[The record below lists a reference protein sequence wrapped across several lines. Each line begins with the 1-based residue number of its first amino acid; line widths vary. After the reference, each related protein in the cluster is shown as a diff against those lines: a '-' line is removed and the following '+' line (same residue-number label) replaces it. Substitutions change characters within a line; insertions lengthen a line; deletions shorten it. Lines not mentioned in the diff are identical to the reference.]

1 MQELRRDH
9 PDWLEQR
16 EISFADGY
24 AGHYVSDTL
33 VISHRW
39 EEVVNLTPACQR
51 GHRVGLVRLLVNAA
65 GQGQD

>member
-39 EEVVNLTPACQR
+39 EEVV
-51 GHRVGLVRLLVNAA
+51 AA
-65 GQGQD
+65 HFYH